1 MADVQVRSAESPVPA
16 AEADEIAALVDAA
29 TAADGVG
36 PLSEAS
42 RLWLRNGGGAARGLV
57 LRENGENGEPGND
70 GELVAYAH
78 FDPATEEES
87 AAGEL
92 VVHPDKRR
100 RGHGRTL
107 LRALL
112 TEANGPFRVWA
123 HGDLPAA
130 AALAEAEGMER
141 VRALFQ
147 MRRPAADPLPDMK
160 VADGVALRTFR
171 VGQDEDAWLEVN
183 RRAFA
188 DHPEQGAWT
197 ITDVLQRENERWF
210 DPRGLFL
217 AESERDGNL
226 LGFHWTKIHPDG
238 FGEVYVVGVDPASQ
252 GLGLGRTLTLA
263 GLRFL
268 QSKGVPQ
275 ILLYVDESNVSA
287 VKLYESLG
295 FTRHA
300 VDVMYGASTDA

>member
-1 MADVQVRSAESPVPA
+1 MADLQVRTAVPT
-16 AEADEIAALVDAA
+16 AEAGEITALVDAA
-29 TAADGVG
+29 TASDGVG

-57 LRENGENGEPGND
+57 LRENGE
-70 GELVAYAH
+70 LVAYAH

-92 VVHPDKRR
+92 VVHPGKRR
-100 RGHGRTL
+100 HGHGRTL

-112 TEANGPFRVWA
+112 AEAAGPFRVWA

-130 AALAEAEGMER
+130 AALAEAEDMAR

-147 MRRPAADPLPDMK
+147 MRRPAADPLPEMK
-160 VADGVALRTFR
+160 IADGVALRTFK
-171 VGQDEDAWLEVN
+171 VGRDEEAWLEVN

-188 DHPEQGAWT
+188 HHPEQGAWT
-197 ITDVLQRENERWF
+197 IADVLQRENEGWF
-210 DPRGLFL
+210 DPDGLFL
-217 AESERDGNL
+217 AESERDGKL
-226 LGFHWTKIHPDG
+226 LGFHWTKVHPDG
-238 FGEVYVVGVDPASQ
+238 LGEVYVVGVDPASQ

-263 GLRFL
+263 GLRHL
-268 QSKGVPQ
+268 QARGVPQ

-300 VDVMYGASTDA
+300 VDVMYGTRTSA